1 MREHREFRILPLGI
15 HADELQVL
23 RRILRISAG
32 TARAYELTD
41 DYRIEPGKI
50 LLVNADD
57 RQAMHH
63 WQTMYVADDGR
74 AKLPTIFAVAA
85 ARLQPDAGRR
95 EIPQPFRATLV
106 LNALDQITVEELNFI
121 PELTIGDEAGGE
133 ETGISTAR
141 LQAMLAHRV
150 SEAPAQYRAMV
161 VDDSLPVRKQLE
173 IELRMLGA
181 EVAHAENGEQAMAL
195 SQDGDYDIIFLDVMM
210 PGIDGYKVCKAIKR
224 DQRTRNI
231 PVVMLTG
238 KSSPFDKVKGTLAG
252 CDTYLTK
259 PLQHT
264 EFQSVARKYLSVRNA
279 PAPQAWEVA
288 NTY

>member
-32 TARAYELTD
+32 TARAYELSD

-63 WQTMYVADDGR
+63 WQTMYVGDDGR

-121 PELTIGDEAGGE
+121 PELTIGDETE
-133 ETGISTAR
+133 DTGISTAR
-141 LQAMLAHRV
+141 LQAMLANRV

-224 DQRTRNI
+224 DQRTRNT

-264 EFQSVARKYLSVRNA
+264 EFQSVARKYLSVKTA
-279 PAPQAWEVA
+279 PVQRAWEVA